1 MMIHKIKLI
10 NNEFSEYIQK
20 SVKDLR
26 IRRDDYVE
34 GYLVSLLSKFIKQE
48 TEILGQPLTQRLI
61 SSKTLEDYTKL
72 GDEILFITGFFPE
85 TFQKKKK
92 KKYAI
97 TIGKG
102 SYGHAAVILNYEGEG
117 YIYKALSKRFE
128 TYSDLINKVKYDMLE
143 TIDDETFMQIYK
155 TVRDYNNQRA
165 SEKLKDKN
173 IK

>member
-1 MMIHKIKLI
+1 MMLYQVKII
-10 NNEFSEYIQK
+10 NNEFSEYVEK
-20 SVKDLR
+20 SVKNLR
-26 IRRDDYVE
+26 IRKDDYVE

-48 TEILGQPLTQRLI
+48 TEIIGQPLTQRLI

-85 TFQKKKK
+85 TFQKKKN

-102 SYGHAAVILNYEGEG
+102 SYSHAAILLNYEGEG
-117 YIYKALSKRFE
+117 HIFEVLSKRFE
-128 TYSDLINKVKYDMLE
+128 TYSDVLNKVKYDMLE
-143 TIDDETFMQIYK
+143 IIDDETFLQLYK
-155 TVRDYNNQRA
+155 TIRDYNNPRA